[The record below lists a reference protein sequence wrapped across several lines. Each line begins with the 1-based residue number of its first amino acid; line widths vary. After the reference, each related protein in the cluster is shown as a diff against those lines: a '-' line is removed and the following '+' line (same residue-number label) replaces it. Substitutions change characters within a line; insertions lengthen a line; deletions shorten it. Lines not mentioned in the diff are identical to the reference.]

1 MNEDQKD
8 SKEFKWDLDKKL
20 IYLAMDYVKYSGDKN
35 LASVSFMYKGKF
47 LPSHKTFREL
57 GIDPEKE
64 RITIM
69 ATHVGEPK

>member
-1 MNEDQKD
+1 
-8 SKEFKWDLDKKL
+8 
-20 IYLAMDYVKYSGDKN
+20 
-35 LASVSFMYKGKF
+35 MYKGKF

-69 ATHVGEPK
+69 ATYVGEPK

>member
-8 SKEFKWDLDKKL
+8 FKEFKWDLDKNL
-20 IYLAMDYVKYSGDKN
+20 MCLAMDYVKYSIDKN

-47 LPSHKTFREL
+47 LSSHKAFREL

-69 ATHVGEPK
+69 ATYVGEPK

>member
-1 MNEDQKD
+1 MKI
-8 SKEFKWDLDKKL
+8 KKT
-20 IYLAMDYVKYSGDKN
+20 SRN
-35 LASVSFMYKGKF
+35 LNGNVSFMYKGKF